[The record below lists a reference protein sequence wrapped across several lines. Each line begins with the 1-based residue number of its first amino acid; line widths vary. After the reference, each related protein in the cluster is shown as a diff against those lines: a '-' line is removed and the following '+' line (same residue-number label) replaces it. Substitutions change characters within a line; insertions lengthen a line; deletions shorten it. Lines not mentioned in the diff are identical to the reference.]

1 MRATSARVLLFLALG
16 LCVGGCLHTRV
27 SPHDLPDFS
36 KLQEGD
42 VVTMFTPTPAAW
54 VFARLGT
61 DTATDRGLPL
71 SHCEFL
77 VEGQGGEWLLTGV
90 SGSSLK
96 SRPLRDVLVG
106 VAHIS
111 VFRANRPEAERRDI
125 ARFAYEWTR
134 RPDARDVAFDYAM
147 EDIPGRHDAFYC
159 VGFVN
164 EVCRLRGGAVPFFP
178 QERPQRAIGR
188 YLERVCGGSA
198 HRATAVPSILSN
210 PDYRHVLTWRHPRLG
225 TAEALMVAGQ
235 ITDAI
240 VTFCEEG
247 WVPKGVDLP
256 VDGEDLGPRQKLRR
270 LARAKSRLNAFNA
283 DVTRVWRRL
292 ERRGRLDGLM
302 QEEKAELILR
312 ICREYR
318 ETHFV
323 HLEPRPGRER
333 SVAREQLPQS
343 MAAASD

>member
-1 MRATSARVLLFLALG
+1 
-16 LCVGGCLHTRV
+16 
-27 SPHDLPDFS
+27 
-36 KLQEGD
+36 
-42 VVTMFTPTPAAW
+42 
-54 VFARLGT
+54 
-61 DTATDRGLPL
+61 
-71 SHCEFL
+71 
-77 VEGQGGEWLLTGV
+77 
-90 SGSSLK
+90 
-96 SRPLRDVLVG
+96 
-106 VAHIS
+106 
-111 VFRANRPEAERRDI
+111 
-125 ARFAYEWTR
+125 
-134 RPDARDVAFDYAM
+134 
-147 EDIPGRHDAFYC
+147 
-159 VGFVN
+159 
-164 EVCRLRGGAVPFFP
+164 
-178 QERPQRAIGR
+178 
-188 YLERVCGGSA
+188 
-198 HRATAVPSILSN
+198 
-210 PDYRHVLTWRHPRLG
+210 
-225 TAEALMVAGQ
+225 MVAGQ